1 MVRLALPVVI
11 AELGWIT
18 MGIVDTV
25 MVGPLGPAALGAVG
39 TGSTMFFALVVLGMG
54 TLLALDTFVSQG
66 FGAGQ
71 IAECHR
77 WLLAGLQLAAVMSV
91 ALVVVALVGVA
102 LLPRAGLHPAVIVL
116 LQPYLASLLWSIP
129 PLLAFTVFRRY
140 LQAMHVVRSVMA
152 ALISANL
159 INVAANW
166 ALVYG
171 HLGLPAFGV
180 VGSAY
185 ATLAARVYLAGVL
198 WAVILHRERKNPSGF
213 HDVPWIIEWAR
224 MERLLRL
231 GAPAAAQV
239 MLEVG
244 VFAVAGALAARI
256 TPDALAANQIVL
268 NIAGFVFMVPF
279 GLGSAAAVRVGH
291 AVGSRDGA
299 RARRA
304 GWVAIALAVSFS
316 LVMSTTFA
324 IAPGPFL
331 RIFTR
336 RHCASDRRTR
346 TVDLCGVAALRRVP
360 GRRDRCAPW
369 SRRNAGADGG
379 ESSGTLGHRPAARL
393 LLVLRPCVGRGRSVG
408 WAVPEPGA
416 YRRGAHRRLANQGTT
431 RRRFLTFPCDF
442 DRLAE
447 HETVGAGP
455 RVRHGRMGS
464 GALDGLGRLVLR
476 SWLRPRIAPDR
487 TPGGTHLYAEPR

>member
-1 MVRLALPVVI
+1 MSSELRPMVRLALPVVI

-71 IAECHR
+71 IEECHR

-91 ALVVVALVGVA
+91 ALVAVALAGVA
-102 LLPRAGLHPAVIVL
+102 LLPRAGLLPVIIVL
-116 LQPYLASLLWSIP
+116 LQPYLATLVWSIP

-140 LQAMHVVRSVMA
+140 LQAMNVVRPVMV
-152 ALISANL
+152 ALVSANL
-159 INVAANW
+159 INAAANW

-171 HLGLPAFGV
+171 HFGLPAFGV

-185 ATLAARVYLAGVL
+185 ATLAARLYLAGVL
-198 WAVILHRERKNPSGF
+198 WGVILHRERRHPSGF
-213 HDVPWIIEWAR
+213 HDVPWIIEAAR
-224 MERLLRL
+224 MGRLVRL

-239 MLEVG
+239 MLEMG

-291 AVGSRDGA
+291 AVGGRDGA
-299 RARRA
+299 SARRA
-304 GWVAIALAVSFS
+304 GWVAIALAVSFAV
-316 LVMSTTFA
+316 VMSMTFA
-324 IAPGPFL
+324 VVPGPFL
-331 RIFTR
+331 RIFTTD
-336 RHCASDRRTR
+336 ATVLRTGALVLLIYAVSQPFDACQ
-346 TVDLCGVAALRRVP
+346 TVATGALRGLGETRLPMVTNLLGHWGIGLPLACYLCFGRAWGVAGL
-360 GRRDRCAPW
+360 W
-369 SRRNAGADGG
+369 AGLCL
-379 ESSGTLGHRPAARL
+379 S
-393 LLVLRPCVGRGRSVG
+393 LVLIGVALVTV
-408 WAVPEPGA
+408 WHVKA
-416 YRRGAHRRLANQGTT
+416 RRL
-431 RRRFLTFPCDF
+431 
-442 DRLAE
+442 
-447 HETVGAGP
+447 V
-455 RVRHGRMGS
+455 S
-464 GALDGLGRLVLR
+464 
-476 SWLRPRIAPDR
+476 SAP
-487 TPGGTHLYAEPR
+487 